1 MTNLKT
7 EDLEP
12 WQKELVKTG
21 QAIRFYRGPMSK
33 ERIAA
38 VMDFYEKKG
47 WTHDDKALL
56 LSFVSSCGRWWNCY
70 DRETS
75 QFFYIDGD
83 WVVNLVKKEKE

>member
-1 MTNLKT
+1 MSLKT
-7 EDLEP
+7 DDLEP
-12 WQKELVKTG
+12 SQRELVNTG
-21 QAIRFYRGPMSK
+21 QAVRFYRGPMSP

-38 VMDFYEKKG
+38 VMEYYRAKG

-56 LSFVSSCGRWWNCY
+56 LSFVSPCGRWWNCY

-83 WVVNLVKKEKE
+83 WVVNLVQKEKE